1 VEAPLESSA
10 EEITRLRRCLN
21 DLVSVMPLPA
31 VWTCGESQRIVSAL
45 LDALVGML
53 RLAFVSVRLNDP
65 EGGRFVE
72 MVRIAE
78 PLESS
83 IGAGEI
89 REALEASLGDV
100 PLKWTPSARISVGNV
115 ECSITSTPLGL
126 QGELGVIFIGSQTVD
141 FPRESEALLGL
152 NLHAFKSSRTRHLS
166 RSRRSPRYPGTRG
179 GLRTL
184 RRITGL

>member
-1 VEAPLESSA
+1 M
-10 EEITRLRRCLN
+10 IRR
-21 DLVSVMPLPA
+21 VRS
-31 VWTCGESQRIVSAL
+31 R

-53 RLAFVSVRLNDP
+53 RLVFVSVRFNDP
-65 EGGRFVE
+65 EGGPFVE

-100 PLKWTPSARISVGNV
+100 PLKSTPSARISVG

-126 QGELGVIFIGSQTVD
+126 QGELGVMFIGSQRVD
-141 FPRESEALLGL
+141 FPRESEALLL
-152 NLHAFKSSRTRHLS
+152 DVAANQVSIR
-166 RSRRSPRYPGTRG
+166 PQPGTPP
-179 GLRTL
+179 
-184 RRITGL
+184 